1 MALSAPR
8 AWLIAYDISDPK
20 RLNRVHRFVIK
31 HCVPVQYSLYYFEGS
46 TRAVEGLLKEMQNLI
61 KPEADDVRAYPLP
74 PTPDIVTLG
83 RGSLPATIQLLSS
96 IQTDLPQLLQAQT
109 D

>member
-1 MALSAPR
+1 MALNAPR

-46 TRAVEGLLKEMQNLI
+46 PRAVEGLPKEI
-61 KPEADDVRAYPLP
+61 AA
-74 PTPDIVTLG
+74 
-83 RGSLPATIQLLSS
+83 
-96 IQTDLPQLLQAQT
+96 
-109 D
+109 

>member
-1 MALSAPR
+1 MALNAPR

-46 TRAVEGLLKEMQNLI
+46 TRAVEGLLQEMESLI
-61 KPEADDVRAYPLP
+61 KPEADDGRAYPLP
-74 PTPDIVTLG
+74 RTPDIVTLG
-83 RGSLPATIQLLSS
+83 CSILPATIQLLSS
-96 IQTDLPQLLQAQT
+96 TQAALPQLLKAQT